1 MKKLYLLLPV
11 LFLIYWGCEEE
22 QEEDTTPPTVY
33 ISSHSSGQTVNE
45 NVTIT
50 VTTQDNEEISKV
62 DFFIDDSL
70 VLTDTESP
78 YEYDWNTTQYEDNSE
93 HIVKIISYDN
103 SDNSTTSQPI
113 ILIVDNSTS
122 RPTPSVLYQILYY
135 DGFQI
140 NWSQNNDD
148 DFGFYKLYESFSED
162 MNNQTLVYETSE
174 REDTNYVVTGISEDR
189 YYQIT
194 CEDIWGLQSI
204 SDIEVLLTQVELWG
218 VYYSVEN
225 TTELNLY
232 NNNLTGSIPSEIGNL
247 TRLTYLYL
255 SNNNL
260 TGPIPSEIVNLT
272 NLTYLDL
279 SYNQHTDSIPPEIS
293 NLTNLTK
300 LILENNQ
307 LTGSIPSEIGN
318 LTNLGR
324 LYLNDNELYGQI
336 PDSICGLDF
345 RWDINDDDFVITN
358 NQLCPPYPECLSE
371 WFIGEQDTTNCD

>member
-22 QEEDTTPPTVY
+22 QEEDTTPPTVS
-33 ISSHSSGQTVNE
+33 ISSHNSSQTVNE
-45 NVTIT
+45 IVTIT
-50 VTTQDNEEISKV
+50 VTTEDNEGISKV

-324 LYLNDNELYGQI
+324 LKLNDNELYGQI

-371 WFIGEQDTTNCD
+371 WFIGVQDTTNCN